1 MKKTIGY
8 AVLFL
13 LLAAAGFFIYK
24 AFIPSANFETFY
36 RIFRGGRTEEI
47 NLYFTRDEMVV
58 PLVRDTPRLRVV
70 EEKVKNAMTLL
81 LQGPEEAEKTAS
93 YDSALPREA
102 QLLGV
107 FVEEDTVSLN
117 FSRQI
122 DEGGG
127 TEMMLARLRQIV
139 YTATQFAGVDKVRFL
154 IEGQPIK
161 YFSSEGLTE
170 VEHPIG
176 RADLE
181 TEEK

>member
-8 AVLFL
+8 AVLVL

-24 AFIPSANFETFY
+24 ALMPSTNLETFY
-36 RIFRGGRTEEI
+36 RILRGGRTEEI
-47 NLYFTRDEMVV
+47 SLYFTRDGMVV
-58 PLVRDTPRLRVV
+58 PLVRETPRFRSV
-70 EEKVKNAMTLL
+70 EEKVKNAITLL
-81 LQGPEEAEKTAS
+81 LQGPEEAEKTAG

-102 QLLGV
+102 QLLSV
-107 FVEEDTVSLN
+107 FVEEDTVLLN

-139 YTATQFAGVDKVRFL
+139 YTATQFSGVEKVRFL
-154 IEGQPIK
+154 IDGQPIK

-170 VEHPIG
+170 VEYPIG

-181 TEEK
+181 MGEK

>member
-8 AVLFL
+8 VVLFL
-13 LLAAAGFFIYK
+13 LLVVSGFFTYK
-24 AFIPSANFETFY
+24 AFVPSANFEIPY
-36 RIFRGGRTEEI
+36 RMLRVSRAWGV
-47 NLYFTRDEMVV
+47 NLYFTQNEMIVPVV
-58 PLVRDTPRLRVV
+58 RRVPWIWSV
-70 EEKVKNAMTLL
+70 DGKIKNAMTLL
-81 LQGPEEAEKTAS
+81 LQGPDEAEKAAG

-102 QLLGV
+102 QLLSV
-107 FVEEDTVSLN
+107 FMEEDTVLLN
-117 FSRQI
+117 FSKQI

-139 YTATQFAGVDKVRFL
+139 YTATQFSGVNKVRFL
-154 IEGQPIK
+154 IDGQPIK

-181 TEEK
+181 MEEK

>member
-8 AVLFL
+8 IVLFL

-24 AFIPSANFETFY
+24 AFVPSADFAVFP
-36 RIFRGGRTEEI
+36 RILRIGRTGEI
-47 NLYFTRDEMVV
+47 NLYFTQGEMVV
-58 PLVRDTPRLRVV
+58 PVVRKVPRIWSVD
-70 EEKVKNAMTLL
+70 EKVKNVMTLL
-81 LQGPEEAEKTAS
+81 LQGPDEAEKEAG

-102 QLLGV
+102 RLLSV
-107 FVEEDTVSLN
+107 FMEEDTVLLN

-127 TEMMLARLRQIV
+127 TKTMLTRLRQIV
-139 YTATQFAGVDKVRFL
+139 YTATQFSGVNKVGFL
-154 IEGQPIK
+154 IDGQPIK

-181 TEEK
+181 MEEK

>member
-8 AVLFL
+8 AVLVL
-13 LLAAAGFFIYK
+13 LLAVAGFFIYK
-24 AFIPSANFETFY
+24 AFMPDASLETFY
-36 RIFRGGRTEEI
+36 RIFRGGRTEDV
-47 NLYFTRDEMVV
+47 NLYFTRDGMVV
-58 PLVRDTPRLRVV
+58 PLVRDMPRLRPV
-70 EEKVKNAMTLL
+70 EEKVKNVITLL
-81 LQGPEEAEKTAS
+81 LQGPEEAEKTAG

-102 QLLGV
+102 QLLSV
-107 FVEEDTVSLN
+107 FMEEDTVLLN

-139 YTATQFAGVDKVRFL
+139 YTATQFSGVDKVRFL

-161 YFSSEGLTE
+161 YFSSEGLTQ

-181 TEEK
+181 MEEK